1 MIRLAVSGVAGRMGR
16 EIAGQALA
24 DKVFRVVG
32 ALEAPKQDALGQDL
46 GQSLGRQSTQVIITE
61 DTASAL
67 ADAQVLIEFTS
78 PEATIAHAR
87 VAAARKV
94 MMVVGTTGLS
104 NVQLSTLK
112 RLARRTPIFWAP
124 NMSMGV
130 LVMRRMLAEA
140 AAVLKASG
148 LERSAALKITE
159 THHVHKKD
167 KPSGTAKQLADDLTT
182 WFPLSE
188 SDIPIQ
194 AKREGDV
201 VGIHDVVLTIGDEKL
216 TLQHEALSRK
226 IFARGALVVARLMVE
241 KIHKP
246 GFYTMDALYKKPAKR
261 S

>member
-1 MIRLAVSGVAGRMGR
+1 MIKLAVSGVAGRMGR

-32 ALEAPKQDALGQDL
+32 ALEAPNHPALGQDL
-46 GQSLGRQSTQVIITE
+46 GQSLGRQSTQVVITE
-61 DTASAL
+61 DPAAAL

-78 PEATIAHAR
+78 PDATIAHAR
-87 VAAARKV
+87 AVAARKV
-94 MMVVGTTGLS
+94 MMVIGTTGLHS
-104 NVQLSTLK
+104 VQQATLK
-112 RLARRTPIFWAP
+112 RLAKRTPIFWAP

-148 LERSAALKITE
+148 LERSAELRIIE

-167 KPSGTAKQLADDLTT
+167 KPSGTAKQLAEDLTS

-194 AKREGDV
+194 AKREGEV
-201 VGIHDVVLTIGDEKL
+201 VGTHQVALTLGDERL

-226 IFARGALVVARLMVE
+226 IFARGALVVAKMMVE
-241 KIHKP
+241 RIHRP
-246 GFYTMDALYKKPAKR
+246 GFYTMDALYKRLPKR
-261 S
+261 